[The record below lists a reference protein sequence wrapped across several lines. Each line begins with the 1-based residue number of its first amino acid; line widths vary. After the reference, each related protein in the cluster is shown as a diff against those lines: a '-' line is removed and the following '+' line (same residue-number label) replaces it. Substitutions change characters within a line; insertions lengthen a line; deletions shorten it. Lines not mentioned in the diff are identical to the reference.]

1 MRHIKYIVMTAVAV
15 VTVGCTGTD
24 KGRQTTVAGQLPKDT
39 VYTKKAAMS
48 IYGYQ
53 PLRAL
58 QIVDS
63 AVIVGNLGEVQ
74 ADQCRA
80 RIYGMSLMTDQLD
93 SLLGGPADVRLDTA
107 RAIGERLLRHD
118 SIKGN
123 LLRHRDVLEI
133 LTYVD
138 RKRNDMQG
146 WIERSREMVDVCRR
160 ISPEAETDALR
171 MEAEIGAAYHETGR
185 HKEGNPS
192 DLSAMTD
199 EQLYQYID
207 NIVIRELLFLDPNFG
222 RDSIMDRFHLS
233 KERVGAIF
241 SKGSEYAKMSSY
253 VLQLRLDYAAQLLLK
268 HPDKS
273 IVQIAT
279 DSGFSTSAYFSNCFR
294 HHFGMTPTEYRHAA
308 NNH

>member
-1 MRHIKYIVMTAVAV
+1 MTAVAV

-24 KGRQTTVAGQLPKDT
+24 KGRQTTVAGQLPRDT

-63 AVIVGNLGEVQ
+63 AVIVGNIGEVQ

-93 SLLGGPADVRLDTA
+93 SLNEHGNMLDAFTQIENSVHEATA
-107 RAIGERLLRHD
+107 REH
-118 SIKGN
+118 
-123 LLRHRDVLEI
+123 
-133 LTYVD
+133 
-138 RKRNDMQG
+138 Q
-146 WIERSREMVDVCRR
+146 
-160 ISPEAETDALR
+160 
-171 MEAEIGAAYHETGR
+171 
-185 HKEGNPS
+185 
-192 DLSAMTD
+192 
-199 EQLYQYID
+199 
-207 NIVIRELLFLDPNFG
+207 
-222 RDSIMDRFHLS
+222 
-233 KERVGAIF
+233 ERVGAIF

-273 IVQIAT
+273 IVHIAT
-279 DSGFSTSAYFSNCFR
+279 VSGFSTSAYFSNCFR

-308 NNH
+308 NNP